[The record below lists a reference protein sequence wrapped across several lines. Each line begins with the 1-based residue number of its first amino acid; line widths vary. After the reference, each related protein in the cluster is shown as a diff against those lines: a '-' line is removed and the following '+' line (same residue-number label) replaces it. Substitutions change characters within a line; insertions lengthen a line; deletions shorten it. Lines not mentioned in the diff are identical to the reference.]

1 MSKFGNSFHAFA
13 VEKIPLIQM
22 GQDIVEPIIRALDDM
37 NETLQENDIVII
49 TSKIISKS
57 ENRLVD
63 LRDVEP
69 SKKAK
74 EIGKKTDIDPRRV
87 ELTLQQGKLLGFGNR
102 TILIENDLGLI
113 MENAGIDNGNFKN
126 TEARDLV
133 LLLPSDP
140 DKSARNIRQKF
151 KTHYNTNIGVL
162 IQDSS
167 RRAWR
172 NGHIGLAIGSSGI
185 KMLDVVYEDP
195 IRKFDLYGVPT
206 RVSQV
211 NVGDQI
217 ASIGNLLMGET
228 SDGLPVIIIRGLHA
242 GDEMET
248 SEILRNSIIRHHEN
262 NELEKSSIFVQTS
275 PNSFYRKPT
284 S

>member
-1 MSKFGNSFHAFA
+1 MAYFGDSLHAFA
-13 VEKIPLIQM
+13 VKGIPLIEM
-22 GQDIVEPIIRALDDM
+22 GQDIIEPIIHALDDM

-49 TSKIISKS
+49 TSKIVSKA

-63 LRDVEP
+63 LREIEP
-69 SKKAK
+69 SERAK
-74 EIGKKTDIDPRRV
+74 EIGKKAFIDPRRV
-87 ELTLQQGKLLGFGNR
+87 ELTLQQGKLLGFGGR

-113 MENAGIDNGNFKN
+113 MENAGIDNGNFHN
-126 TEARDLV
+126 TEGRDFV

-140 DKSARNIRQKF
+140 DKSAANIRQKF
-151 KTHYNTNIGVL
+151 KTHYKTNIGVL

-185 KMLDVVYEDP
+185 KMLDIVYKDP

-211 NVGDQI
+211 NIGDQI
-217 ASIGNLLMGET
+217 ASVGNLLMGET
-228 SDGLPVIIIRGLHA
+228 SDGLPVIIVRGLNNV
-242 GDEMET
+242 DETENT
-248 SEILRNSIIRHHEN
+248 RVLRNSTIRHHEN
-262 NELEKSSIFVQTS
+262 NELEKSSIFVETS
-275 PNSFYRKPT
+275 PNSFYRKPI

>member
-1 MSKFGNSFHAFA
+1 MAYFGESLHAFA
-13 VEKIPLIQM
+13 VKGIPLIQM
-22 GQDIVEPIIRALDDM
+22 GQDIVEPIIHALDAMD
-37 NETLQENDIVII
+37 ETLQENDIVII
-49 TSKIISKS
+49 TSKIVSKS
-57 ENRLVD
+57 ENRLAD
-63 LRDVEP
+63 LREIVP
-69 SKKAK
+69 SERAK
-74 EIGKKTDIDPRRV
+74 EIGKKSDIDPRRV
-87 ELTLQQGKLLGFGNR
+87 ELTLQQGKLLGFGAR

-126 TEARDLV
+126 TEERDLV

-140 DKSARNIRQKF
+140 DKSAVSIRQKF
-151 KTHYNTNIGVL
+151 KTHYNTNIGVI

-185 KMLDVVYEDP
+185 KMLDVVYKDP

-211 NVGDQI
+211 NIGDQI

-228 SDGLPVIIIRGLHA
+228 SDGLPVIIIRGLNIV
-242 GDEMET
+242 DETET
-248 SEILRNSIIRHHEN
+248 SKVLRNSIIRHHEN
-262 NELEKSSIFVQTS
+262 NELEKSSIFLQTS
-275 PNSFYRKPT
+275 PNSFYRKPP